1 MKKTILMSI
10 VALAVTAA
18 FVSGVMAQ
26 QKPAP
31 VASPQESK
39 LEKFSGMVEK
49 VDEANKDVLVQFH
62 KEKMTFSLGDKTK
75 IMEGNKELPFTD
87 LKKGMWASLDYKK
100 VGDKFMAE
108 SMSVSM
114 PKEMVKKENPPEVKK
129 ETPPEV
135 TKENPSE
142 KPPVEKK

>member
-1 MKKTILMSI
+1 MKKTILTSI
-10 VALAVTAA
+10 LALAISVA

-26 QKPAP
+26 EKPAP
-31 VASPQESK
+31 VQTPAPQESR
-39 LEKFSGMVEK
+39 VEHFNGVIVK
-49 VDEANKDVLVQFH
+49 VDEATKDALVQFH

-75 IMEGNKELPFTD
+75 IMEGKKELPFTD

-108 SMSVSM
+108 SVTVSM
-114 PKEMVKKENPPEVKK
+114 PKEMVKKETPPEVKQ
-129 ETPPEV
+129 ET
-135 TKENPSE
+135 PSE